1 MTLLTYKNKYKY
13 YFCTFFID
21 SSLCILVI
29 PSWGIAVM
37 VVGVVGLVFLFFC
50 GCGLYF
56 GLKKN
61 RKGEVEY
68 EGQNETFDK
77 MHPG

>member
-1 MTLLTYKNKYKY
+1 MTLIIL
-13 YFCTFFID
+13 FFFTFLIYSL
-21 SSLCILVI
+21 SSLSILVI

-61 RKGEVEY
+61 RKGEVDY

-77 MHPG
+77 INSR